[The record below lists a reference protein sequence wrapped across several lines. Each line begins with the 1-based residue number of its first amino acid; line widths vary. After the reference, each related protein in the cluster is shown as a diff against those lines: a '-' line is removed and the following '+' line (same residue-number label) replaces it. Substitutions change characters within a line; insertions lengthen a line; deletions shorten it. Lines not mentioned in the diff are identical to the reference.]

1 MDLKNV
7 EVMRAGK
14 WKGSQEVNVTPDMLA
29 EIAKNFETINS
40 VEGYGVPVKLGHNDK
55 VGEPAYGW
63 MSSLNV
69 RGKSLFADFTDV
81 PSEIVD
87 AVRQRRYNATS
98 VELLPAMTYQGKTF
112 NNVLSGVAFLGAEHP
127 AIKGMKPLSAAEFA
141 EATNKLI
148 LTQEIDVTL
157 KFTQEDTDNLVLAA
171 ETKARTEM
179 QTLVTASEAAKLA
192 AETRANVAEA
202 ALKLANAE
210 TTKAQFA
217 TAIDAAITNG
227 VVLAKQRDTML
238 AFAAKF
244 PAEVEVEGKTVK
256 AIDAFKEFLSGLPV
270 KVKFGEQGKA
280 RPIGSDAGAATQR
293 AADAVDAAVQEYMLA
308 NPTVKNYEAATKA
321 VFAADPDLKNR
332 YATEM

>member
-1 MDLKNV
+1 MAELKNV
-7 EVMRAGK
+7 EVMRVGK
-14 WKGSQEVNVTPDMLA
+14 WKGSQEITVTQAMLA
-29 EIAKNFETINS
+29 EIAKNFTDINS

-69 RGKSLFADFTDV
+69 RGPSLFADFTDV

-98 VELLPAMTYQGKTF
+98 VELLPSMTYQGKTF

-127 AIKGMKPLSAAEFA
+127 AVKGMKPLSAAEFA

-157 KFTQEDTDNLVLAA
+157 KFTQEDNDNLVLAA
-171 ETKARTEM
+171 ETKVRTEM
-179 QTLVTASEAAKLA
+179 QALVTASEAAKLA

-210 TTKAQFA
+210 TTKQLFSA
-217 TAIDAAITNG
+217 AIDAAITKG

-244 PAEVEVEGKTVK
+244 PAEVEVGGKTVL

-270 KVKFGEQGKA
+270 KVKFGEALKA
-280 RPIGSDAGAATQR
+280 KPATDGASTEK
-293 AADAVDAAVQEYMLA
+293 AADAVNSAVQAYMAA
-308 NPTVKNYEAATKA
+308 NPTVKNYEVAMQA
-321 VFAADPDLKNR
+321 VFAADPDLKTR